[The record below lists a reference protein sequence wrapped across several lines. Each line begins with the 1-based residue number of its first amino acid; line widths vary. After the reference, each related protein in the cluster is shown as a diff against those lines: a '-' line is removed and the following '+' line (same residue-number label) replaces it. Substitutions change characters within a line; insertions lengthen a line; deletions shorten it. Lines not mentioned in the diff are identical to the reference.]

1 MGSYV
6 DSGHVAGRRV
16 TLSSEGPFLLGLL
29 LEPFKLQVR
38 WRGSLKARKRED
50 LLTLLAHNA
59 APFLQRLRTTH
70 GEFSRDLSMRKTGEY
85 KNMTG
90 MYLVVTVLS
99 STKCFCSIL
108 LILPG
113 IHTR

>member
-1 MGSYV
+1 MGSNM
-6 DSGHVAGRRV
+6 DTCIAGQRV

-38 WRGSLKARKRED
+38 WRGSLLRHASVRICSLYWPILAAAANNAWGVLLGFEHEENWRE
-50 LLTLLAHNA
+50 
-59 APFLQRLRTTH
+59 Q
-70 GEFSRDLSMRKTGEY
+70 
-85 KNMTG
+85 NMTG